1 MTAYPPQEDLPHGLD
16 SPPHPSPLRAG
27 APRRHTVLLVDDEP
41 HVLAG
46 LRRVLHKEPY
56 DLLCAGS
63 VQDAFGY
70 VRAQPVDAIITDQ
83 DMPGMR
89 GTTFLATVCRECP
102 DTVRF
107 MLTGKPTLE
116 VAIQAINDGE
126 IHRFFTKPCHD
137 VDLTVALRQ
146 ALQQHDVLVA
156 ARHLLQR
163 VRAQSAALTQ
173 LEATYPGITK
183 VHRDSRG
190 VIVADVDT
198 LPVDEL
204 IAQLR
209 QETHNITTRLRE
221 TEAPSWSV
229 G

>member
-1 MTAYPPQEDLPHGLD
+1 MMEYPPQEDLPRGLH
-16 SPPHPSPLRAG
+16 SPPHPLPLHAG
-27 APRRHTVLLVDDEP
+27 ATRRHTVLLVDDEP

-46 LRRVLHKEPY
+46 LRRVFHKEPY

-63 VQDAFGY
+63 VQEAFGSL
-70 VRAQPVDAIITDQ
+70 RAQPVDAIITDQ

-89 GTTFLATVCRECP
+89 GTTFLATVCREFP

-116 VAIQAINDGE
+116 VAIQAINDGA

-137 VDLTVALRQ
+137 VDLRVTLRQ
-146 ALQQHDVLVA
+146 ALQHHDMLVA

-163 VRAQSAALTQ
+163 VRSQSAELTQ

-183 VHRDSRG
+183 VRRDRRG

-198 LPVDEL
+198 LPVEEL

-221 TEAPSWSV
+221 AEEPSWSV